1 MATATAPAE
10 NTSDAQ
16 PDGLLLTVEEAA
28 KRLGFGRTFVYR
40 LIMSGEV
47 ESIKVGRLRRV
58 PAACLPEYVA
68 ALRRA
73 GKDTAA
79 RNSSAA

>member
-1 MATATAPAE
+1 MTTDTGTTPEPDPA
-10 NTSDAQ
+10 A
-16 PDGLLLTVEEAA
+16 LLLTVEEAA

-58 PAACLPEYVA
+58 PAECLPEYVA